1 MFSKRRTASARL
13 APLVAIAVCAGLA
26 LGGAAAVAQTGPT
39 GPSANPSASSTG
51 SGDPNCA
58 VSTARIGSV
67 DVTEF
72 FGIRGGASGFAQ
84 NFGASPGPGSSAPA
98 AETLVQRCMRLEVD
112 NPAPSDLLPVG
123 GYVMSGF
130 AFDPTSGSGIS
141 SVQVFLDDPNQGGSI
156 VGEARSDAPATAAK
170 GLGIAS
176 ARAAAFGDQFSSSG
190 FRLTVQIPGSA
201 AGNQHALFVLA
212 QSSAGRVGTI
222 AVPVIVGSLT
232 PAVPTR
238 TP

>member
-1 MFSKRRTASARL
+1 MFSKSPASRRLGPL
-13 APLVAIAVCAGLA
+13 AALAMFAALAVSG
-26 LGGAAAVAQTGPT
+26 AVAGAQTTAGAPT
-39 GPSANPSASSTG
+39 GTPTTTP
-51 SGDPNCA
+51 DQNCA

-84 NFGASPGPGSSAPA
+84 NFGGPDQ
-98 AETLVQRCMRLEVD
+98 TVVQRCIRLEVN

-123 GYVMSGF
+123 GYVITGF
-130 AFDPTSGSGIS
+130 AFDPTTGASSGSGIT

-156 VGEARSDAPATAAK
+156 VGEARIDSATAAGK

-176 ARAAAFGDQFSSSG
+176 ARGAAFGDQFANSG
-190 FRLTVQIPGSA
+190 FRLTVQIPSSA

-212 QSSAGRVGTI
+212 QASSGRVGTI
-222 AVPVIVGSLT
+222 AVPVIVGNLT
-232 PAVPTR
+232 PAAPTR